1 VTKFAGVFG
10 LPPDPSPV
18 FAKLDFGGLFAL
30 PVPTLLIVLFSFF
43 IVAFFDTAGTL
54 MGIAHQAGML
64 DKDGKLPRLGKALI
78 ADSSAMTLGAVFGTS
93 TTTSYIE
100 SAAGI
105 KAGGRTGMTAS
116 VVGILFLLALFF
128 APLASAIP
136 PYATAPA
143 ILFVACMMASPLA
156 EIDWKDPTEYAPAV
170 VTALG
175 MPLTYSIATGI
186 GLGLITF
193 IAVKALS
200 GRFSHLSPA
209 ILLIGAVF
217 VLHFALG

>member
-1 VTKFAGVFG
+1 LLRG
-10 LPPDPSPV
+10 LARSWQLSAEDH
-18 FAKLDFGGLFAL
+18 AE
-30 PVPTLLIVLFSFF
+30 
-43 IVAFFDTAGTL
+43 
-54 MGIAHQAGML
+54 GISML
-64 DKDGKLPRLGKALI
+64 DKDGKLPRLGRALI
-78 ADSSAMTLGAVFGTS
+78 ADRSAMTLGAVFGTS

-105 KAGGRTGMTAS
+105 KAGGRTGMTAA
-116 VVGILFLLALFF
+116 VVGVFFLLALFF

-136 PYATAPA
+136 PYGTAPA

-186 GLGLITF
+186 GLGLITY

-209 ILLIGAVF
+209 VLLIGAVF
-217 VLHFALG
+217 VPHFALG